1 MKLSLKPRLARP
13 RTITGAVIGT
23 AAAGLAAG
31 LAAISLVAASAQAA
45 PAAGHAP
52 ASHATASAKPV
63 IVLEHGAWADASS
76 WDRVI
81 ARLAGAGYTVYA
93 PPNPLRGLPSGSAY
107 LHDFLTKNPALAG
120 RKIVLVGHS
129 YGGAVITNAAV
140 GDVAVNALVYVD
152 AFIPAKGQTVAGLLG
167 KVPGSCIGGNPAS
180 TFRPVPYPGAPKGA
194 ADLYLQPQLFP
205 GCFASGLSAA
215 QAAQLAATQRPL
227 WSAAVTQPSGT
238 PAWAKV
244 PSWAVVGTGDK
255 VIPPAEL
262 LAMANRAHAH
272 VAKVKAGHL
281 SLISAPDAVARM
293 IIHAATASS

>member
-1 MKLSLKPRLARP
+1 MNFSMKRRLTRP
-13 RTITGAVIGT
+13 RTITGTVLGT

-31 LAAISLVAASAQAA
+31 LAAISLLAASAQAA
-45 PAAGHAP
+45 PATSSGA

-76 WDRVI
+76 WDKVI
-81 ARLAGAGYTVYA
+81 ARLAAAGYTVYA
-93 PPNPLRGLPSGSAY
+93 PPNPLRGLPSDSAA
-107 LHDFLTKNPALAG
+107 LRDFLTANPALAG

-140 GDVAVNALVYVD
+140 GVPAVKALVYVD
-152 AFIPAKGQTVAGLLG
+152 AFIPAKGQTIEGLLG
-167 KVPGSCIGGNPAS
+167 KVHGSCIGGNPAT
-180 TFRPVPYPGAPKGA
+180 TFLPVPYPGAPKGA

-205 GCFASGLSAA
+205 GCFASGLPAA
-215 QAAQLAATQRPL
+215 QAVQLAATQRPL
-227 WSAAVTQPSGT
+227 SSAAVTQASGT
-238 PAWAKV
+238 PAWAKI

-281 SLISAPDAVARM
+281 SLISAPDAVAAV
-293 IIHAATASS
+293 IIKAAKASS